1 MCLPSCC
8 APHCQAEP
16 AGQKEVAKLG
26 GQNSPSSLYIF
37 PSFSACVSIC
47 TSSLPF
53 PTLCGTLPAHYVQV
67 LCRAVFF
74 LKKLK
79 GRVSERTLRNTE
91 RYGLSRYL
99 PHSHFFPNPSDF
111 RGKKFAAVVSH
122 KPTDMLSTIPT
133 ANVVRTIPY
142 TNALENDEC
151 HENDS

>member
-1 MCLPSCC
+1 MVMMPAVRTDSC
-8 APHCQAEP
+8 HENDFWDQ
-16 AGQKEVAKLG
+16 
-26 GQNSPSSLYIF
+26 
-37 PSFSACVSIC
+37 CVSFW
-47 TSSLPF
+47 TSSRHSQHACLSAHPAYLSLPCVEPYR
-53 PTLCGTLPAHYVQV
+53 PTTSRFCVAH
-67 LCRAVFF
+67 FF
-74 LKKLK
+74 LKNLK

-91 RYGLSRYL
+91 RYALSRYL

-111 RGKKFAAVVSH
+111 REKSSQQLFH

>member
-1 MCLPSCC
+1 MPAVRKILGMRTISETSALVFGHLPIILSMRVYLHIQ
-8 APHCQAEP
+8 PT
-16 AGQKEVAKLG
+16 
-26 GQNSPSSLYIF
+26 F
-37 PSFSACVSIC
+37 PYPVWNPTGPLRPGSVSRG
-47 TSSLPF
+47 F
-53 PTLCGTLPAHYVQV
+53 
-67 LCRAVFF
+67 FF
-74 LKKLK
+74 LKNLK

-91 RYGLSRYL
+91 RYALSRYL

-151 HENDS
+151 HANDS